1 VKAVTDELLTYY
13 QHELMYLHRLGAEF
27 GEKYPQHASQLMVE
41 SGRYQDP
48 HVERLLEGFAFLAAR
63 IHRKIDDDFPEITEA
78 LFNTIYPHFVRPI
91 PSMSVVEFRVDP
103 RRRKLTSAFN
113 VPRHSVLLSTPPLD
127 GFRCK
132 FRTCYDT
139 VISPCRIHEAQW
151 RAPER
156 LEPPVS
162 SPDAAGAC
170 RLLLACDP
178 DVTFASLRADSL
190 RFYLDGASSLVNSLY
205 ELLMNNCLGIVIRN
219 PDNPAGASLRL
230 PASALRPMGFSE
242 GEAMLEYSRKS
253 FSGYQLL
260 QEYFAFPEKFF
271 FIELGGLGSLVEKGF
286 SSRAE
291 IIFLI
296 SRYERS
302 ERHHTLEQGV
312 TPATFRLNCA
322 PVINLF
328 SLTAEPIHIDQT
340 RYEYPVIADRRRRNA
355 YEVFSIDQVSS
366 VNAGSQQVI
375 EFEPLYA
382 SHYRRSR
389 DSGAFWQAHRRPS
402 TREND
407 QGTEMWISLSD
418 LNGRA
423 ARPGVET
430 LTVRCSATN
439 RDLVSLPS
447 FDSVE
452 FEMEGASPVSRIV
465 PIRKPTA
472 TLRPPLGKG
481 QLWRLVS
488 HLSLNYLSLVER
500 REALQNILSQY
511 NFAKHT
517 HVERQIAG
525 ILALKGKRHFARVVS
540 ENGISFAR
548 GTRVEMELD
557 ETHFAEGGAYLFGA
571 VLEYFLGQY
580 TTLNSFSQLVIR
592 TRQRKDAL
600 REWAPRAGHKV
611 LL

>member
-1 VKAVTDELLTYY
+1 VTDELLKYYDQELTY
-13 QHELMYLHRLGAEF
+13 LRRLGEEF
-27 GEKYPQHASQLMVE
+27 GQKYPQHAPQLMAE
-41 SGRYQDP
+41 SAGRYQDP
-48 HVERLLEGFAFLAAR
+48 HVERLVEGFAFLAAR

-78 LFNTIYPHFVRPI
+78 LFNTIYPHFVRPV
-91 PSMSVVEFRVDP
+91 PSMSIVEFRVDP

-113 VPRHSVLLSTPPLD
+113 VPRHSTLLSTPPLE

-139 VISPCRIHEAQW
+139 VISPCRILEAQW
-151 RAPER
+151 RTPER
-156 LEPPVS
+156 FDPPLS
-162 SPDAAGAC
+162 SSECADAC
-170 RLLLACDP
+170 RLQLVCDP
-178 DVTFASLRADSL
+178 DVTFASLRIDSL
-190 RFYLDGASSLVNSLY
+190 RFYLDGPGNLVNSLY
-205 ELLMNNCLGIVIRN
+205 ELLMNNCRGIVLRN
-219 PDNPAGASLRL
+219 PDDPTATPVRL
-230 PASALRPMGFSE
+230 PPSALRPIGFSDT
-242 GEAMLEYSRKS
+242 EAMLEYSRRS

-271 FIELGGLGSLVEKGF
+271 FLELGGLGKLVEKGF

-291 IIFLI
+291 IIFLM

-302 ERHHTLEQGV
+302 ERHHTLEQSV

-328 SLTAEPIHIDQT
+328 PITAEPIHIDQT
-340 RYEYPVIADRRRRNA
+340 RYEYPVIPDRRRRKA
-355 YEVFSIDQVSS
+355 YEVFSIDEVSS
-366 VNAGSQQVI
+366 VNARTQRVI

-382 SHYRRSR
+382 SHHRQ
-389 DSGAFWQAHRRPS
+389 SGKGSAFWQAHRRPS

-407 QGTEMWISLSD
+407 NGTEMWISLLD
-418 LNGRA
+418 LDGRT

-439 RDLVSLPS
+439 RDLVSLLG

-452 FEMEGASPVSRIV
+452 FEMEGASPVTRIV
-465 PIRKPTA
+465 PIRTPTA
-472 TLRPPLGKG
+472 TLRPPIGKG

-500 REALQNILSQY
+500 REALQTILRQY
-511 NFAKHT
+511 NFSKET
-517 HVERQIAG
+517 HIERQISG
-525 ILALKGKRHFARVVS
+525 ISALASKRHFARVVS

-548 GTRVEMELD
+548 GIRVEMELD
-557 ETHFAEGGAYLFGA
+557 ETHFSEGGAYLFGA
-571 VLEYFLGQY
+571 VLEHFLGQY
-580 TTLNSFSQLVIR
+580 TTLNSFSQLVLR